1 MEAKQRIEELTAAAL
16 AVAERDG
23 WAGLRRDA
31 IAVHAG
37 VTGGLVTVKLGTMTD
52 LRRRVMRAAIQQRA
66 MRVLAEGLAANDK
79 CARRMP
85 DELKREVALWL
96 AQR

>member
-31 IAVHAG
+31 IATHAG